1 MAMTDA
7 QRGYRPV
14 YTHSWLPR
22 PWLDYQLL
30 ARQVTQ
36 TVLVQTTRGAT
47 HAYPG
52 DYIVTLGGR
61 TIGVFAAADF
71 ETFLTL
77 GD

>member
-1 MAMTDA
+1 MDKIDA
-7 QRGYRPV
+7 QLGYREV
-14 YTHSWLPR
+14 YTRSWPPQ
-22 PWLDYQLL
+22 PWLGYRLI
-30 ARQVTQ
+30 ARQVAH

-52 DYIVTLGGR
+52 DYIVRLGGR

-71 ETFLTL
+71 AAFLTL